1 MSIFVD
7 RNTRLVVQGITGRE
21 GAFHARQMIE
31 YGTSVVAGVTPGK
44 GGQKF
49 ENLVPVFNTVADA
62 VAETR
67 ANCAIIYVPPM
78 AAAGAIFEAVDAGIP
93 LVVCITEGIPVMHMS
108 RVMPF
113 VRSRGARLIG
123 PNCPGLITPG
133 ESKVGI
139 IPGNICSPGRVGL
152 VSRSGTLTYEVVN
165 QLTSNGIGQ
174 STCVGIGGDPIIG
187 TNFIDCLAAFQ
198 DDPATEAIVMI
209 GEIGG
214 TDEQQAAAFVK
225 ERVSKPVIG
234 FIAGQTAP
242 KGRRMG
248 HAGAIIS
255 GSSGTAEEKLAAFE
269 RAGIEIMRRPA
280 DVVALLEKRLGALSK
295 S

>member
-21 GAFHARQMIE
+21 GAFHTRQMLE
-31 YGTSVVAGVTPGK
+31 YGTAVVAGVTPGK

-49 ENLVPVFNTVADA
+49 ENRVPVFNTVADA

-113 VRSRGARLIG
+113 VRSHGARLIG

-139 IPGNICSPGRVGL
+139 IPGNICAPGRVGL

-165 QLTSNGIGQ
+165 QLTRNGIGQ

-225 ERVSKPVIG
+225 ERVTKPLIG

-269 RAGIEIMRRPA
+269 RAGIDIMRRPV

>member
-1 MSIFVD
+1 VSIFID

-21 GAFHARQMIE
+21 GAFHTRQMLE
-31 YGTSVVAGVTPGK
+31 YGTAVVAGVTPGK

-49 ENLVPVFNTVADA
+49 ESRVPIFNTVADA
-62 VAETR
+62 VRSTK
-67 ANCAIIYVPPM
+67 ANCSVIYVPPM
-78 AAAGAIFEAVDAGIP
+78 AAAGAIFEAVDAGVP
-93 LVVCITEGIPVMHMS
+93 LIVCITEGIPVMHMS

-139 IPGNICSPGRVGL
+139 IPGNICAPGRVGL

-165 QLTSNGIGQ
+165 HLTLNDIGQ

-187 TNFIDCLAAFQ
+187 TDFIDCLRAFQ
-198 DDPATEAIVMI
+198 EDPGTDAIVVI

-214 TDEQQAAAFVK
+214 TDEQNAAAFVK
-225 ERVSKPVIG
+225 EKVTKPVVG

-269 RAGIEIMRRPA
+269 AAGIDIMRRPA
-280 DVVALLEKRLGALSK
+280 DVVELLRKRM
-295 S
+295 

>member
-1 MSIFVD
+1 MSIFVEQ
-7 RNTRLVVQGITGRE
+7 NTRLVVQGITGRE
-21 GAFHARQMIE
+21 GAFHSRQMLE
-31 YGTSVVAGVTPGK
+31 YGTAVVAGVTPGK

-49 ENLVPVFNTVADA
+49 ESRVPIFNTVADA
-62 VAETR
+62 VRSTD
-67 ANCAIIYVPPM
+67 ANCSVIYVPPM
-78 AAAGAIFEAVDAGIP
+78 AAAGAIFEAADAGVP
-93 LVVCITEGIPVMHMS
+93 LIVCITEGIPVMHMS

-113 VRSRGARLIG
+113 VRSRGSRLIG

-133 ESKVGI
+133 ASKVGI
-139 IPGNICSPGRVGL
+139 IPGNICTPGRVGL

-165 QLTSNGIGQ
+165 HLTLSGIGQ

-187 TNFIDCLAAFQ
+187 TDFIDCLRAFQ
-198 DDPATEAIVMI
+198 DDPGTDAIVVI

-214 TDEQQAAAFVK
+214 TDEQNAAAFVK
-225 ERVSKPVIG
+225 EKVTKPVVG

-255 GSSGTAEEKLAAFE
+255 GSSGTAEEKLAAFDA
-269 RAGIEIMRRPA
+269 AGISIMRRPA
-280 DVVALLEKRLGALSK
+280 DVVELLRKRM
-295 S
+295 

>member
-7 RNTRLVVQGITGRE
+7 RSTRLVVQGITGRE
-21 GAFHARQMIE
+21 GAFHARQMLE

-49 ENLVPVFNTVADA
+49 ENRVPVFNTVADA
-62 VAETR
+62 VAETH

-93 LVVCITEGIPVMHMS
+93 LIVCITEGIPVMHMS
-108 RVMPF
+108 RAMPF

-214 TDEQQAAAFVK
+214 TDEQEAAAFVK
-225 ERVSKPVIG
+225 ERVTKPVIG

-255 GSSGTAEEKLAAFE
+255 GSSGTAEEKLSAFE
-269 RAGIEIMRRPA
+269 RAGIDIMRRPA